1 MRSSLSL
8 CKLSTFRIRDDVDAT
23 EAMPMESGEGSPGI
37 VSDPGISELV
47 SVAKRATPYIP
58 VCRCRKDWK
67 VDHHFFL
74 VLIRLAKSPRN
85 SPGE

>member
-47 SVAKRATPYIP
+47 SVAKRATPYMFADAERIG
-58 VCRCRKDWK
+58 KLIITS
-67 VDHHFFL
+67 FL
-74 VLIRLAKSPRN
+74 S
-85 SPGE
+85 